1 MTAQRTDTY
10 AQNKGSFW
18 LGFLLG
24 LLLILV
30 FFVVLLIL
38 LGRCP
43 QRPTIIRDTR
53 TAQWS

>member
-1 MTAQRTDTY
+1 MTAQRPDTY
-10 AQNKGSFW
+10 AQNKSSFW

-38 LGRCP
+38 LG
-43 QRPTIIRDTR
+43 
-53 TAQWS
+53 

>member
-1 MTAQRTDTY
+1 MTPDRPDTY

-18 LGFLLG
+18 LGVLLG

-38 LGRCP
+38 LG
-43 QRPTIIRDTR
+43 
-53 TAQWS
+53 